1 MAWGRL
7 AVEGCAGLGCG
18 VSIGREGLGKP
29 RPGTGHGEGAWDAE
43 VEGVLNG
50 GVRGVEPC
58 TGGRREVGPTRVKGG
73 GA

>member
-1 MAWGRL
+1 MR
-7 AVEGCAGLGCG
+7 
-18 VSIGREGLGKP
+18 IGREGLGKP
-29 RPGTGHGEGAWDAE
+29 RPGTGHEEGVWDAE